1 MAHDL
6 FNVPGEDQEQVA
18 ALLRAKMWGI
28 GAEEKHRDAL
38 TPGDLVLI
46 YLASPK
52 QEFIGQAELASAVH
66 DWTPAEAGA
75 CPGNSPCGVLLEHIA
90 EWDPPVAMSTVLPRI
105 DPDMS
110 NPYVQHNAKA
120 GFPTGVVRISAHEYE
135 TVMAARAEGIPPTD

>member
-1 MAHDL
+1 
-6 FNVPGEDQEQVA
+6 
-18 ALLRAKMWGI
+18 
-28 GAEEKHRDAL
+28 
-38 TPGDLVLI
+38 
-46 YLASPK
+46 
-52 QEFIGQAELASAVH
+52 
-66 DWTPAEAGA
+66 
-75 CPGNSPCGVLLEHIA
+75 VLLEHIA